1 MRCLENTLKAIR
13 FHGIG
18 DLRIDDLPDPEPGPG
33 EVLIA
38 IEAAG
43 MCATDTHILDGH
55 FFAATP
61 VILGH
66 EFSGRIIGVGDG
78 VPASRIGELITC
90 EPHEYCRTC
99 LYCQIGQEHMCVD
112 KRAYGVHLNGG
123 MADLAVVPARLAYTI
138 PEGVSPLF
146 GAMTEPIAC
155 CVHAFDR
162 LAPTSG
168 LPIAI
173 HGCGPAGTILIGLAK
188 NSGLSPII
196 GVDPKPERRELA
208 LRAGADVVLDPA
220 DPAFTDTLMEL
231 TGGYGV
237 TYQIDAAGSP
247 RVIET
252 AIRLAARKGTIL
264 FFGVAA
270 PEATATIHPQEIY
283 AKELSLL
290 GTAINPFT
298 HRRAIALL
306 NRLPLDQLRT
316 ATFGIEQAAEA
327 FQAQRDG
334 TADKVFIVPEGSSLH
349 PAADVA
355 EAVR

>member
-1 MRCLENTLKAIR
+1 MKAIR

-18 DLRIDDLPDPEPGPG
+18 DLRVDELPDPEPGPG
-33 EVLIA
+33 EVLVA

-55 FFAATP
+55 YFAATP
-61 VILGH
+61 IVLGH
-66 EFSGRIIGVGDG
+66 EFSGRIVSVGEG

-90 EPHEYCRTC
+90 EPHEYCRSC

-123 MADLAVVPARLAYTI
+123 MADLVAIPARLAYTI
-138 PEGVSPLF
+138 PEGISPIF

-155 CVHAFDR
+155 SVHAFDR
-162 LAPTSG
+162 LAPASG

-188 NSGLSPII
+188 LHGLSPII
-196 GVDPKPERRELA
+196 GVDPRPERRELA
-208 LRAGADVVLDPA
+208 LRAGADVVLDPN
-220 DPAFTDTLMEL
+220 DPSFTDTLMDL
-231 TGGYGV
+231 TDGYGL

-252 AIRLAARKGTIL
+252 AIRVAARKGTVL

-283 AKELSLL
+283 AKELTLL

-298 HRRAIALL
+298 HRRAVALL
-306 NRLPLDQLRT
+306 GRLPLPQLRT
-316 ATFGIEQAAEA
+316 ATFGIDQAADA

-334 TADKVFIVPEGSSLH
+334 AADKIFIIPEGSSLYH
-349 PAADVA
+349 STTAA
-355 EAVR
+355 EATQ

>member
-1 MRCLENTLKAIR
+1 LKAIR

-18 DLRIDDLPDPEPGPG
+18 DLRIDELPDPEPGPG
-33 EVLIA
+33 EVLVA

-55 FFAATP
+55 FFAAAP
-61 VILGH
+61 VVLGH
-66 EFSGRIIGVGDG
+66 EFSGRIVAVGDD
-78 VPASRIGELITC
+78 VPAARIGELITC
-90 EPHEYCRTC
+90 EPHEYCRAC
-99 LYCQIGQEHMCVD
+99 LYCEIGQEHMCVN

-123 MADLAVVPARLAYTI
+123 MADLVVIPARLAYTI
-138 PEGVSPLF
+138 PEGVSPIF

-155 CVHAFDR
+155 SVHAFDR
-162 LAPTSG
+162 LAPASG

-173 HGCGPAGTILIGLAK
+173 HGCGPVGTILIGLAK
-188 NSGLSPII
+188 NSGLTPII
-196 GVDPKPERRELA
+196 AVDPRLERRDLA
-208 LRAGADVVLDPA
+208 LRAGADVVLDPT

-231 TGGYGV
+231 SRGYGL
-237 TYQIDAAGSP
+237 TYQIDAVGSS

-252 AIRLAARKGTIL
+252 AIRVAARKGTIL

-270 PEATATIHPQEIY
+270 PEDTATIHPQEVY
-283 AKELSLL
+283 AKELSLM
-290 GTAINPFT
+290 GTAINPYT
-298 HRRAIALL
+298 HRRAVGLL

-316 ATFGIEQAAEA
+316 ASYGIEQAAEA

-334 TADKVFIVPEGSSLH
+334 TADKIFIIPEGSSLRSTVS
-349 PAADVA
+349 AA

>member
-1 MRCLENTLKAIR
+1 MKAIR

-18 DLRIDDLPDPEPGPG
+18 DLRIDELPDPEPGPG

-66 EFSGRIIGVGDG
+66 EFSGRIVGVGAG
-78 VPASRIGELITC
+78 VSASRIGELITC
-90 EPHEYCRTC
+90 EPHEYCRAC

-112 KRAYGVHLNGG
+112 KRAYGVHLDGG
-123 MADLAVVPARLAYTI
+123 MADFAVVPARLAYAI
-138 PEGVSPLF
+138 PEGISPLF

-155 CVHAFDR
+155 SVHAFDR
-162 LAPTSG
+162 LSPISG

-196 GVDPKPERRELA
+196 AIDPRPERRQLA
-208 LRAGADVVLDPA
+208 LRAGSDVVLDPA
-220 DPAFTDTLMEL
+220 DPAFTDILMEL
-231 TGGYGV
+231 TEGYGLM
-237 TYQIDAAGSP
+237 YQIDAVGSP
-247 RVIET
+247 KVIET
-252 AIRLAARKGTIL
+252 AIRVAARRGTIL

-298 HRRAIALL
+298 HRRAVGMLH
-306 NRLPLDQLRT
+306 RLPLDQLRT
-316 ATFGIEQAAEA
+316 AMFGIEQAAEA
-327 FQAQRDG
+327 FQAQREG
-334 TADKVFIVPEGSSLH
+334 TADKIFIVPAGSSLH
-349 PAADVA
+349 QGQHTAK
-355 EAVR
+355 AVR

>member
-1 MRCLENTLKAIR
+1 MKAIR
-13 FHGIG
+13 FHGVG
-18 DLRIDDLPDPEPGPG
+18 DLRVDELPDPEPGPG

-38 IEAAG
+38 VEAAG

-55 FFAATP
+55 YFAATP
-61 VILGH
+61 VVLGH
-66 EFSGRIIGVGDG
+66 EFSGRIVAVGDG

-99 LYCQIGQEHMCVD
+99 LYCQLGQEHMCVD

-123 MADLAVVPARLAYTI
+123 MADLVAVPARLAYTI
-138 PEGVSPLF
+138 PEGVSPIF

-155 CVHAFDR
+155 SVHAFDR
-162 LAPTSG
+162 LAPSSG

-188 NSGLSPII
+188 IHGLSPII
-196 GVDPKPERRELA
+196 GIDPRAERRELA

-220 DPAFTDTLMEL
+220 DPAFTETLMEL
-231 TGGYGV
+231 TGGYGL

-252 AIRLAARKGTIL
+252 AISVAARKGTIL

-270 PEATATIHPQEIY
+270 PEATAVIHPQEIY

-298 HRRAIALL
+298 HRRAVGLL
-306 NRLPLDQLRT
+306 TRLPLDQLHT
-316 ATFGIEQAAEA
+316 ATFGIDQASEA

-334 TADKVFIVPEGSSLH
+334 AADKIFIVPEGSSLH
-349 PAADVA
+349 SSKNAA
-355 EAVR
+355 EAAL